1 MEVETKR
8 YFSLLYISVC
18 AHHFFG
24 LNQDIGIVLLVIFP
38 VNGQKL
44 FVPEI

>member
-1 MEVETKR
+1 MVFFPYST
-8 YFSLLYISVC
+8 YQC
-18 AHHFFG
+18 THHVFG